1 MMLRRQDLI
10 RLSRLAGRGE
20 IGVEPLVLRVQAD
33 LFASV
38 ATHDPASMQAF
49 ETLALALIPKV
60 DDETVAYVVGILGAL
75 PDTPPAILETIEART
90 GATARPQKPEPIL
103 DDHPALALGGHP
115 LQALV
120 DRAGRE
126 PDLARTLLA
135 SADLPPLEAARLYL
149 FADRIQRADI
159 RSALAGAGMAGRR
172 PMRLRRPARD
182 VVDGLLDAAENADAR
197 AFGARLADC
206 LALAR
211 PPLWGFHESERR
223 DLLALAVSAIGLC
236 EEDAIRI
243 FLTLDPEIARSVET
257 VFGLVAIFRSTP
269 RSVATMILEA
279 ALDLAIIPRAGAHIS
294 SQAGRDLADRPGA
307 AARMGLIPSKAPN
320 LREWGRQP
328 RPHIPDKAG

>member
-33 LFASV
+33 LYASV
-38 ATHDPASMQAF
+38 ATHDPASMHAF
-49 ETLALALIPKV
+49 EALALALIPKV
-60 DDETVAYVVGILGAL
+60 DDETLAYVAGVLGAL
-75 PDTPPAILETIEART
+75 PDTPPAILDAIRARVEAT
-90 GATARPQKPEPIL
+90 TSLQKPEPIL
-103 DDHPALALGGHP
+103 DNHPALALGGHP

-135 SADLPPLEAARLYL
+135 SAELPPLEAARLYL
-149 FADRIQRADI
+149 FADQAQRAEI
-159 RSALAGAGMAGRR
+159 RATLAGAGMAGRR
-172 PMRLRRPARD
+172 PMRLRRLARD
-182 VVDGLLDAAENADAR
+182 VVDGLLEAAENTDAQ
-197 AFGARLADC
+197 AFGTRLADC
-206 LALAR
+206 LALGR
-211 PPLWGFHESERR
+211 PTLWAFHQSERR

-243 FLTLDPEIARSVET
+243 FLTLDPEIARSVEA
-257 VFGLVAIFRSTP
+257 VFGLVELFRSTP

-279 ALDLAIIPRAGAHIS
+279 ALDLTITTRAGAHAPS
-294 SQAGRDLADRPGA
+294 HAGQDLADRPGA
-307 AARMGLIPSKAPN
+307 AARMGIVPGKVSN

-328 RPHIPDKAG
+328 RPHIPHKAG